1 MGDGIQIGRLYA
13 SWVAEEHYNGIGFD
27 IGFMDIENDDG
38 SIADSFSISIKISH
52 FVFAIGV
59 ILKEYG

>member
-1 MGDGIQIGRLYA
+1 MGDGIQIGCLYA

-27 IGFMDIENDDG
+27 IGFMTIENDDG
-38 SIADSFSISIKISH
+38 TIADSFSIIIKISH
-52 FVFAIGV
+52 FAVAIGV